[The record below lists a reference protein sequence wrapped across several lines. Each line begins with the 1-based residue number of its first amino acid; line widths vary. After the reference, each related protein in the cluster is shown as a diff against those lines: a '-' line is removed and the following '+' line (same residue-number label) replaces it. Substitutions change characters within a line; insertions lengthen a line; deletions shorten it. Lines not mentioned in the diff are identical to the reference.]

1 MIFIKKNC
9 MVQPKYS
16 PEEALQRVKLMMGY
30 DLKKTLKENREIIFE
45 QAESCPNN
53 MPYED
58 IKELAETVGAGARDM
73 TLIFSKM
80 VNGDERARDI
90 LNAVKQVVGK
100 NTYDDIDEK
109 CVPAKDVFDKF
120 FKKYSESLM
129 GFSGG
134 DNVSTTLNNLM
145 KDSYVKNNFP
155 EAIRM
160 VAKAKQLWDTPA
172 PTPGTEGDRQ
182 KNINSIFCSVKN
194 GIIINP
200 SSTFNNISWEN
211 WKTTYK
217 PTDAEIEVAK
227 KSCKIVGGGYKP
239 CSGTYSYGCK
249 SDVIAKVQG
258 CLGGLVPDGKFGP
271 KTKAKLSAK
280 GFTSFTDADVE
291 KICKTEEKLGSD
303 VESQTLGQNQND
315 VDSNTNTPSNPN
327 QQDLTT
333 KTGIS

>member
-1 MIFIKKNC
+1 MLI
-9 MVQPKYS
+9 
-16 PEEALQRVKLMMGY
+16 E
-30 DLKKTLKENREIIFE
+30 LKDK
-45 QAESCPNN
+45 
-53 MPYED
+53 
-58 IKELAETVGAGARDM
+58 
-73 TLIFSKM
+73 
-80 VNGDERARDI
+80 I
-90 LNAVKQVVGK
+90 LFVA
-100 NTYDDIDEK
+100 YDDIDEK

-227 KSCKIVGGGYKP
+227 KSCKIVGGGYKL

-271 KTKAKLSAK
+271 KTKAKLSVK

-291 KICKTEEKLGSD
+291 KICATK
-303 VESQTLGQNQND
+303 
-315 VDSNTNTPSNPN
+315 TNTGYEEYSTSETEDSTPVAN
-327 QQDLTT
+327 TT
-333 KTGIS
+333 NKVEEPEQ